1 MLGVLQKM
9 SRAKLAIIGF
19 VLIAAPFYFV
29 AAALLKYGLG
39 VGFLFDPLA
48 NFFAEPSRLRV
59 LNLALTPVLFFG
71 GSLLALA
78 LNVFAV
84 LRRSGESAR
93 PGRFANLAVVVT
105 SISRSKFRQVW
116 RIAKARFITSLRW
129 NPRSLWRSS
138 KDPTWSRSGSYRFP
152 RRLAASI

>member
-1 MLGVLQKM
+1 
-9 SRAKLAIIGF
+9 
-19 VLIAAPFYFV
+19 V

-59 LNLALTPVLFFG
+59 LNLALSAVLFFG

-105 SISRSKFRQVW
+105 SIS
-116 RIAKARFITSLRW
+116 L
-129 NPRSLWRSS
+129 
-138 KDPTWSRSGSYRFP
+138 
-152 RRLAASI
+152 LAVLTTYGFLENFTHR

>member
-9 SRAKLAIIGF
+9 SRTKLAIIGF

-105 SISRSKFRQVW
+105 SIS
-116 RIAKARFITSLRW
+116 L
-129 NPRSLWRSS
+129 
-138 KDPTWSRSGSYRFP
+138 
-152 RRLAASI
+152 LAVMTTYGFLENFTHR